1 MTFSK
6 EVRCRVGL
14 VLVVLLILPLA
25 GCRGSQ
31 EGTKL
36 DTYRLEAGLAQAA
49 EFAPSR
55 GVEVRVNPS
64 VPAYTVAPD
73 LSNLTNRERFK
84 FSPPLQDPL
93 VKNGFVVT
101 PDDWYE
107 FFSLYESNRYDVK
120 PNFVTTDSMLHNYH
134 LFFNHLLKVVEE
146 DQLLPA
152 LQKLNQNML
161 AESARQLD
169 SLRGSEWENAAR
181 RNLAFFAVA
190 GRLLDPALKIPDEV
204 KDVVNQELQ
213 LIAAHQEMTPSPLMS
228 MGHSGSDVVEDFKED
243 YTQYIPRGHY
253 TRSEDLGR
261 YFKTMMWYGR
271 ITFRQKD
278 ADETRSAVLMT
289 LAQSREQNYSEWEKI
304 YQTTSFLVGRSDD
317 PGYYE
322 YAPLLKEV
330 YGPRMQLEDLIGEEA
345 KWQTFMKKARNL
357 KGPAI
362 NSLPVF
368 DQTIQPDREREI
380 KGFRFMGQ
388 RFTLDASIFQRL
400 IYREVGENP
409 QGQRRMLPRGLDIP
423 AAMGSAQA
431 YSLLKSMG
439 ETSYSGYPQN
449 MKKMQTYIKGL
460 DANTWQQNLY
470 WSWLYTL
477 QPLTTE
483 KGAGFPSFMRNKA
496 WSHKELNT
504 YLASWTELKHDTIL
518 YSKQNYAEMGGGDFP
533 TDDRGYVEPNPWLY
547 SRLANLTALTRDGLQ
562 SRGLLSERDK
572 NSLDRLEELA
582 LSLKNIS
589 IKELENQ
596 PLSDEEYELIRSYGG
611 QLEHFWIEAL
621 RDSGI
626 VHRSQLCD
634 NPAAL
639 VADVATAPPDL
650 ALEEGT
656 GMVASIYVVVP
667 VDGKLRIAKG
677 GVYTYY
683 EFPWP
688 AQDRLTDQKWREMLQ
703 GENPPARPEWTKSF
717 MVDGQVQSVP
727 PEMPFSA
734 E

>member
-1 MTFSK
+1 
-6 EVRCRVGL
+6 
-14 VLVVLLILPLA
+14 
-25 GCRGSQ
+25 
-31 EGTKL
+31 
-36 DTYRLEAGLAQAA
+36 
-49 EFAPSR
+49 
-55 GVEVRVNPS
+55 
-64 VPAYTVAPD
+64 
-73 LSNLTNRERFK
+73 
-84 FSPPLQDPL
+84 
-93 VKNGFVVT
+93 
-101 PDDWYE
+101 
-107 FFSLYESNRYDVK
+107 
-120 PNFVTTDSMLHNYH
+120 
-134 LFFNHLLKVVEE
+134 
-146 DQLLPA
+146 
-152 LQKLNQNML
+152 
-161 AESARQLD
+161 
-169 SLRGSEWENAAR
+169 
-181 RNLAFFAVA
+181 
-190 GRLLDPALKIPDEV
+190 
-204 KDVVNQELQ
+204 
-213 LIAAHQEMTPSPLMS
+213 
-228 MGHSGSDVVEDFKED
+228 
-243 YTQYIPRGHY
+243 
-253 TRSEDLGR
+253 
-261 YFKTMMWYGR
+261 
-271 ITFRQKD
+271 
-278 ADETRSAVLMT
+278 MT

-650 ALEEGT
+650 VLEEGT
-656 GMVASIYVVVP
+656 GMVASFMSLSRLMVNCVLPRAGFLPIMSSPGRLKSGLLTRSGGKCCREKIHPHGLNGPNRLWLMARCNPSLRKCLFRLNRNGHGQAWVHTAQAISFLAGAGGCPGVVDQP
-667 VDGKLRIAKG
+667 V
-677 GVYTYY
+677 
-683 EFPWP
+683 
-688 AQDRLTDQKWREMLQ
+688 REMAVC
-703 GENPPARPEWTKSF
+703 PAPCFLCS
-717 MVDGQVQSVP
+717 G
-727 PEMPFSA
+727 
-734 E
+734 